1 MAEISSG
8 MGARLLRNRLPG
20 ARGSM
25 HFSGNSILERI
36 DFQEA

>member
-8 MGARLLRNRLPG
+8 IGARLLRNRLLG

-25 HFSGNSILERI
+25 HFSGNSILEQI
-36 DFQEA
+36 EFQEA

>member
-25 HFSGNSILERI
+25 RFSGNSILERI